1 MERLQEIATRK
12 AELKAQLESKA
23 EDLDLEAIEK
33 EMNDLAEEEKSINEQ
48 IEAETRK
55 ANEEAEARRKEA
67 EALNEGEKKA
77 KVIDEKKEDKRTMT
91 NVFATAEYR
100 SAWAKK
106 MMGLSAD
113 KFTEEE
119 TKALG
124 DALTTT
130 ATTFV
135 ESDADTQGINNAG
148 LLIPTSLREELM
160 ENIFQTSPFLQD
172 VRKIAVKGNVDLP
185 YLFASDDANWYAE
198 ATCTANE
205 GIEFKNLRLTGYS
218 LAKDVEITWEAE
230 EMTVEGFI
238 SFILE
243 ELSMKMGRAI
253 ASAVLYGDGSGKPT
267 GVMNGLDAETDVDP
281 IKAIAKAKS
290 KLSSINRI
298 GAVAYISEAVADAIV
313 FSKVENGTYPYLA
326 GLPRIA
332 DTEVKVDPFLQ
343 NNDIVVGNPKYY
355 IFKESRPI
363 AINKQVDVK
372 CRKVVYGAWGM
383 YDGIAKP
390 NAFAKAQVVS
400 ASI

>member
-12 AELKAQLESKA
+12 AELKAQLES
-23 EDLDLEAIEK
+23 EEQVDLDVIKKELDELEV
-33 EMNDLAEEEKSINEQ
+33 EEKSINEKV
-48 IEAETRK
+48 EEETRK
-55 ANEEAEARRKEA
+55 ANEEAEQRRKEA
-67 EALNEGEKKA
+67 EALEKGEAKA
-77 KVIDEKKEDKRTMT
+77 KVIEKKEEKKTMT
-91 NVFATAEYR
+91 NVLATPEYR

-135 ESDADTQGINNAG
+135 EADADTQGINNAG
-148 LLIPTSLREELM
+148 LLIPTSLRTELM

-172 VRKIAVKGNVDLP
+172 VRKLAVRGNVDLP
-185 YLFASDDANWYAE
+185 YVHEADDANWYAE

-205 GIEFKNLRLTGYS
+205 GIEFKSLRLTGYS

-243 ELSMKMGRAI
+243 ELSMKMGRAL
-253 ASAVLYGDGSGKPT
+253 ANAVLYGDGSGKPS
-267 GVMNGLDAETDVDP
+267 GVMKGLVAETDGDP
-281 IKAIAKAKS
+281 IKAIAKAKA
-290 KLSSINRI
+290 KLPSINRI
-298 GAVAYISEAVADAIV
+298 GAVAYISEAVADEII

-343 NNDIVVGNPKYY
+343 NNDIVVGNPKHY
-355 IFKESRPI
+355 IFKETRAI
-363 AINKQVDVK
+363 VINKQVDVK

-400 ASI
+400 VTL